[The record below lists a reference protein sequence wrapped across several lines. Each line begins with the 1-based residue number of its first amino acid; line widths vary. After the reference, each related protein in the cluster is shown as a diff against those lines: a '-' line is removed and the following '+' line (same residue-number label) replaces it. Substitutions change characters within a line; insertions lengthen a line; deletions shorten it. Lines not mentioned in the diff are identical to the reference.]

1 MRKYHWSRQEAEEHL
16 TSSESDSEK
25 FDETQSPFPSR
36 NDPALAAQAAA
47 TRPGNQSVIP
57 SRNELTKENNDD
69 NLAEESGDRTP
80 LAGQYGHSGKL
91 QTVDGIDQD
100 MMDRIKFLAGITK

>member
-1 MRKYHWSRQEAEEHL
+1 MFSRSSDDSDTQDEVETVAEG
-16 TSSESDSEK
+16 K
-25 FDETQSPFPSR
+25 M
-36 NDPALAAQAAA
+36 
-47 TRPGNQSVIP
+47 
-57 SRNELTKENNDD
+57 K
-69 NLAEESGDRTP
+69 EESGDRTP